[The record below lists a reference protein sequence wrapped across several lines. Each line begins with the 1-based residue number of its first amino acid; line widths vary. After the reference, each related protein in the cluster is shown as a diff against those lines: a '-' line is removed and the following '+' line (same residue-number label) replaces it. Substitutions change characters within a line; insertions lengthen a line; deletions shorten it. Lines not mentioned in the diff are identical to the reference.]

1 MKVPVWDARGRIRGV
16 AGISTD
22 ISELL
27 AAKEELKNSERL
39 AAIGKMITG
48 LAHECRNALQRSQA
62 CLSMLMREI
71 RANPKA
77 TDYAN
82 RVQQAQD
89 HLQHVFEELRSYA
102 SPLQLKRSQ
111 CNLSSLIHEAWEEI
125 VSVFTDL
132 DVRLRVIES
141 ELDLTCDVDAFR
153 IRQVFRN
160 IFENAIVASS
170 APSSITVEWC
180 HGNLATGPAL
190 RTTVRDEGPGFTREQ
205 RTQAFK
211 PFYTTN
217 VTGTGLGLTITRRI
231 VESHGGEIE
240 IDGDSNTG
248 GIVNI
253 TLPQRRE

>member
-1 MKVPVWDARGRIRGV
+1 MSA
-16 AGISTD
+16 
-22 ISELL
+22 
-27 AAKEELKNSERL
+27 
-39 AAIGKMITG
+39 
-48 LAHECRNALQRSQA
+48 
-62 CLSMLMREI
+62 
-71 RANPKA
+71 
-77 TDYAN
+77 
-82 RVQQAQD
+82 
-89 HLQHVFEELRSYA
+89 
-102 SPLQLKRSQ
+102 
-111 CNLSSLIHEAWEEI
+111 LIHAAWEEI
-125 VSVFTDL
+125 VSVSTDL
-132 DVRLRVIES
+132 DVHLRVIES
-141 ELDLTCDVDAFR
+141 ELDLTCAMDAFR
-153 IRQVFRN
+153 IQQVFRN
-160 IFENAIVASS
+160 IFENAIAACS

-217 VTGTGLGLTITRRI
+217 VSGTGLGLTITRRI